1 MMRRIL
7 SGFLLTPL
15 LFLAAGCDVFGPPAP
30 QFEVRLT
37 GTRSE
42 GDSIKVA
49 RRDDVVVFFVSS
61 ESGIGRAVIRPTE
74 ENWPERIAFQF
85 DLGGLESFEIKG
97 QQIYRTERHD
107 DGAKDGYRIKVPS
120 GVTGSYRDPIEVS
133 WIDFYRN

>member
-1 MMRRIL
+1 MFRRIL

-15 LFLAAGCDVFGPPAP
+15 LFLVAGCDVFGPPAP
-30 QFEVRLT
+30 QFEIRLT
-37 GTRSE
+37 GTRAE

-49 RRDDVVVFFVSS
+49 RRDEFLVFFVTS

-85 DLGGLESFEIKG
+85 DLGGLESFEIEG

-107 DGAKDGYRIKVPS
+107 DGAKGGYRITVPS
-120 GVTGSYRDPIEVS
+120 GVTGFDRDPIEVS